1 MSVVKELI
9 RTEENGKISFGNY
22 ELAQKSKLSDFE
34 HDGDMYKVKTY
45 NEITKLERNG
55 MFVYE
60 SVPGTTVL
68 DLSTE
73 ENKMSFL
80 VEGPKDAQITVEL
93 EEDAEYKILIDG
105 EEAGKM
111 KTNVGGKLSF
121 SVELEQAE
129 QVSVSIEKVV
139 G

>member
-9 RTEENGKISFGNY
+9 RTEDNGKISFGNY

-34 HDGDMYKVKTY
+34 YDGDMYKVKTY
-45 NEITKLERNG
+45 KDITKLERNG

-68 DLSTE
+68 GLEAE
-73 ENKMSFL
+73 ENGMSFV

-93 EEDAEYKILIDG
+93 EEDTQYKIQIDG
-105 EEAGKM
+105 VDAGEM
-111 KTNVGGKLSF
+111 KTNLGGKLSF

-129 QVSVSIEKVV
+129 QVSVRIEKL
-139 G
+139 

>member
-9 RTEENGKISFGNY
+9 RTEDNGKISFGNY
-22 ELAQKSKLSDFE
+22 ELTVKSKLSDFE
-34 HDGDMYKVKTY
+34 FDGDMYKVKTY

-68 DLSTE
+68 DLDAE
-73 ENKMSFL
+73 ENGMSFV
-80 VEGPKDAQITVEL
+80 VEGPKDGQIPVEL
-93 EEDAEYKILIDG
+93 EEDTSYKVIIDG
-105 EEAGKM
+105 VEAGEM
-111 KTNVGGKLSF
+111 KTNLGGKLSF

-129 QVSVSIEKVV
+129 QVSVNIQKL
-139 G
+139 

>member
-9 RTEENGKISFGNY
+9 RTEDNGTISFGNY
-22 ELAQKSKLSDFE
+22 ELAQKSKVSDFE
-34 HDGDMYKVKTY
+34 YDGDMYKVKTY

-68 DLSTE
+68 NLDTE
-73 ENKMSFL
+73 ENKMSFT
-80 VEGPKDAQITVEL
+80 VEGPKDAQITVKL
-93 EEDAEYKILIDG
+93 EEDAQYKIVIDG
-105 EEAGKM
+105 AEAGQM
-111 KTNVGGKLSF
+111 KTNLGGKLSF

-129 QVSVSIEKVV
+129 QVAVSIERI
-139 G
+139 

>member
-9 RTEENGKISFGNY
+9 RTEENGTISFGNY
-22 ELAQKSKLSDFE
+22 ELAVKSKLSDFE
-34 HDGDMYKVKTY
+34 FDGDMYKVKTY

-68 DLSTE
+68 NLDVE
-73 ENKMSFL
+73 ENGMSFV
-80 VEGPKDAQITVEL
+80 VEGPNDAQITVEL
-93 EEDAEYKILIDG
+93 EEDTSYKVVIDG
-105 EEAGKM
+105 VEAGEM
-111 KTNVGGKLSF
+111 KTNLGGKLSF

-129 QVSVSIEKVV
+129 QVSVKIEKM
-139 G
+139 